1 MSAELKICI
10 EEAYIMDDMERETT
24 DRTSGPMAAAQEIS
38 WEEEL
43 NPFIR
48 RICEQYGYF
57 LLMGLIFGLLFAA
70 CFYRVNG
77 GIMRPVFVIILY
89 GMTVCSMRRLD
100 VKVKRGS
107 AVYMA
112 GSLLLGLCSLFT
124 ASWFFDFFNLIGIL
138 ILYSVFVLHQ
148 RCDIREWG
156 LAEHFSRICMLGIYA
171 CGGICYPFSDAGRW
185 ARERRKHTGRRLTE
199 YLIGTLIGIPILL
212 VIVWL
217 LGQADMV
224 FGRLVDRINI
234 FRRWDMDAV
243 GVLFFTVIGFFAYF
257 GYLQGSLKHDM
268 NAQVK
273 EVKKRSQSL
282 IIVPCV
288 ALTAV
293 YAVFCV
299 IQVLYLFTGG
309 LSLPEG
315 YTYAEYA
322 RSGYMQLLL
331 VTAFNFVWVLY
342 CLKHFEESAH
352 LKTVLTL
359 CCGCTFIMIASAAYR
374 MILYIHAY
382 RLTFLRVL
390 VLWSLIVLTVLLAGG
405 VVLIYR
411 RRFPVF
417 RFGLLV
423 VLTAYL
429 LLGFTKPDFWI
440 ARYNV
445 SHAEVI
451 EWDDMH
457 FLTNL
462 SLDAAPVAA
471 LLEKER
477 MTLDAAQEQ
486 ERYKRFITDNEERF
500 GGWRNFNIS
509 NYLALKACGQ

>member
-1 MSAELKICI
+1 MSN
-10 EEAYIMDDMERETT
+10 MERETT
-24 DRTSGPMAAAQEIS
+24 DPAWEPKTEAAEQERPGG
-38 WEEEL
+38 EYM
-43 NPFIR
+43 NPFVR

-77 GIMRPVFVIILY
+77 GIMRPVFVTVLY
-89 GMTVCSMRRLD
+89 GMTVLSMRRLD

-107 AVYMA
+107 GIYMA

-124 ASWFFDFFNLIGIL
+124 ASLFFDFFNLIGIL
-138 ILYSVFVLHQ
+138 ILYSIFVLHQ
-148 RCDIREWG
+148 RCDIKEWG
-156 LAEHFSRICMLGIYA
+156 LSEHFSRICMLGIYA

-185 ARERRKHTGRRLTE
+185 ARERRKNTGRRVTE
-199 YLIGTLIGIPILL
+199 YLIGTLICIPLLL
-212 VIVWL
+212 VITWL

-224 FGRLVDRINI
+224 FGRLVERINI
-234 FRRWDMDAV
+234 FKRWDMDAV
-243 GVLFFTVIGFFAYF
+243 GVLFFTVMGFFAYF

-268 NAQVK
+268 NAAVK
-273 EVKKRSQSL
+273 EVKKRNQSL
-282 IIVPCV
+282 IMVPCV

-299 IQVLYLFTGG
+299 IQVLYLFSGG
-309 LSLPEG
+309 LSLPAG

-322 RSGYMQLLL
+322 RTGYMQLLL
-331 VTAFNFVWVLY
+331 VTAFNFIWVLY
-342 CLKHFEESAH
+342 CLKHYEESPY

-374 MILYIHAY
+374 MMLYIRAY
-382 RLTFLRVL
+382 HLTFLRVL
-390 VLWSLIVLTVLLAGG
+390 VLWSLIVLTILVAGG

-429 LLGFTKPDFWI
+429 LLGFIKPDFWI

-445 SHAEVI
+445 SHAEVV
-451 EWDDMH
+451 EWEDMH

-477 MTLDAAQEQ
+477 MTPDAAEEQ
-486 ERYKRFITDNEERF
+486 ERYISAVIDNQERIGDF
-500 GGWRNFNIS
+500 RSFNIS
-509 NYLALKACGQ
+509 RYLALKACGQ